1 MIGAELT
8 LTTEC
13 TTAYDATT
21 LTLYLSI
28 TQTFRIWIIPFYA
41 ASVTLITVLKLS
53 RSETSRKYLIQSQ
66 EDLYQTNEF
75 VRFFWF
81 GGFIFVWLWQLGTT
95 AICVLGA
102 VLLVPLIWAE
112 ESFARKGWMGIANK
126 DGNGKAKGEG
136 DFREKEDE
144 QISEFQREMLEM
156 AALGH

>member
-1 MIGAELT
+1 MIGIESA

-21 LTLYLSI
+21 LTLYLTI

-41 ASVTLITVLKLS
+41 ASVTLVTVLKLS
-53 RSETSRKYLIQSQ
+53 RSESSRKYLIQSQ

-81 GGFIFVWLWQLGTT
+81 GGFIFVWLWQFGAT
-95 AICVLGA
+95 AICGLGA
-102 VLLVPLIWAE
+102 LLLAPLMWAE
-112 ESFARKGWMGIANK
+112 GAFAGKGWKRIASR
-126 DGNGKAKGEG
+126 DDNGKSKGEVG
-136 DFREKEDE
+136 FRKKEDE

-156 AALGH
+156 AVLGH